1 MPSRSGPQHRLMELV
16 AHDPA
21 AAKRLGIKQS
31 VGKDFV
37 AADAGKHFAHP
48 KVDHN
53 GHRVTIKR
61 NGPAKRDS

>member
-1 MPSRSGPQHRLMELV
+1 MPSKTPAQHRLMELV
-16 AHDPA
+16 AHSPA

-31 VGKDFV
+31 VGRDFV
-37 AADAGKHFAHP
+37 QADTHHP